1 MLFIKLASYDGT
13 TAEISIAHF
22 SDLLCLSLFIF
33 YDKVL
38 LVFCKFRILKLLLK
52 LFLFELQIT
61 CIEKFSI
68 LLVGFCKL
76 FANSA

>member
-61 CIEKFSI
+61 CIENVSI